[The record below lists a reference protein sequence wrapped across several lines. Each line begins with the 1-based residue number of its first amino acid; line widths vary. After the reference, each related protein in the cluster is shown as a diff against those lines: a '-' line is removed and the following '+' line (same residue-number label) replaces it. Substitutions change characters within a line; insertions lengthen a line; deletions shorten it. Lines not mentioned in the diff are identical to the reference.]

1 MSKKEVVEGNRDQ
14 MMHVANS
21 CVGYE
26 PTHSGVES
34 NIGTDSSKSCV
45 NCKNLKDGKCVK
57 DLFDTVLTS
66 LDQT

>member
-1 MSKKEVVEGNRDQ
+1 MPNKEQ

-26 PTHSGVES
+26 PITQDVQS
-34 NIGTDSSKSCV
+34 NIGTASSKSCE
-45 NCKNLKDGKCVK
+45 NCKNLEYGLCVK
-57 DLFDTVLTS
+57 NLFDTTLTS